1 MVPIRINN
9 EIILKSRKWK
19 DLYIEVNFTPIKEYL
34 KFLGITYAEFIRRLE
49 IEKVEYKGKDR
60 IIFWLNTP
68 ITKTI
73 NGIEYRYVPDF
84 VDLLV
89 SEKGELYSIDK
100 RSPIKIFTSTYDYP
114 HILCKSLY
122 YKNIRVVYVHRI
134 VALGWIEN
142 KNFSNSYAID
152 HIDNNKSNFHA
163 SNLRWVSDT
172 ENNNFT
178 IEDGLLRGTYP
189 VKLTNIDTGET
200 RYLQSM
206 TSAANYMGRSR
217 INLSVTPNY
226 KGKVWITDK
235 GRYTIDLMGIE
246 NNYMTKKDGYDK
258 LMVTINGVDRYYPDV
273 ETASIDLL
281 GFTNYKSLQSF
292 ITNLKMIYK
301 ESTVEFIDD
310 FIICASNGTE
320 VYSSNSVDGL
330 YKKLGNIAS
339 KSTIKAYINRLDT
352 YKGWKFWQVPLKSIE
367 PTNRPIKITLLDKE
381 KGTECNFDSLRSIS
395 KYLGIDKKTTVK
407 YLNRNKLYN
416 NKYVLKSS
424 PST

>member
-1 MVPIRINN
+1 MIDKETIF
-9 EIILKSRKWK
+9 KSSEWK
-19 DLYIEVNFTPIKEYL
+19 DLYIKVNFSPIKEYL
-34 KFLGITYAEFIRRLE
+34 RFLDITYAEFIRRLE
-49 IEKVEYKGKDR
+49 IDKVEYKGRER
-60 IIFWLNTP
+60 IIFWLNKP

-73 NGIEYRYVPDF
+73 DGIEYRYVPDF

-100 RSPIKIFTSTYDYP
+100 KSRIKIFTSTYDYP

-122 YKNIRVVYVHRI
+122 YKNIRIIYVHRI
-134 VALGWIEN
+134 VALGWLEN
-142 KNFSNSYAID
+142 KNFSNCYAID
-152 HIDNNKSNFHA
+152 HIDNNKSNFHV

-172 ENNNFT
+172 ENNNFM

-217 INLSVTPNY
+217 INLAVTPNY
-226 KGKVWITDK
+226 KGKIWITDK
-235 GRYTIDLMGIE
+235 GRYTLDLMGIE

-258 LMVTINGVDRYYPDV
+258 ILVNINGIDRYYPDI

-281 GFTNYKSLQSF
+281 GHTNYKSLQSF
-292 ITNLKMIYK
+292 INNLKTVYK
-301 ESTVEFIDD
+301 ESTVEFIDE
-310 FIICASNGTE
+310 FLICASNGIE
-320 VYSSNSVDGL
+320 VYSSTSIDGL
-330 YKKLGNIAS
+330 YKKIENIAS
-339 KSTIKAYINRLDT
+339 KSTIKVYVNREDT
-352 YKGWKFWQVPLKSIE
+352 YKGWKFWKVPLKSIE
-367 PTNRPIKITLLDKE
+367 PTNKPMKITLLDIE
-381 KGTECNFDSLRSIS
+381 SGTEHTFDSLRSVS

-407 YLNRNKLYN
+407 YLNKNKLFN
-416 NKYVLKSS
+416 KKYVLKNS